1 MELVSENSEVEIK
14 AARALDRLRWPMK
27 VLASNMLRVVRGAGR
42 AYELPG
48 QMADVLAQ
56 LEEYRE
62 EVGHYPSGY
71 ELSSL
76 ISRRH
81 NESQHS
87 DRWTDGIDT
96 MVEGALQIA
105 ASMLVYQGT
114 QERAGHSELIRG
126 LAVIE
131 RIREANRLG
140 LDGRT
145 ASEEELKAAREMDY
159 RATQLGKLSRKSRT
173 KK

>member
-1 MELVSENSEVEIK
+1 
-14 AARALDRLRWPMK
+14 MK
-27 VLASNMLRVVRGAGR
+27 VLASNMLRVVRGAGK
-42 AYELPG
+42 AHELPA
-48 QMADVLAQ
+48 QMADVLDKIEA
-56 LEEYRE
+56 YRE
-62 EVGHYPSGY
+62 DVGHYPSDY

-81 NESQHS
+81 HERTHG
-87 DRWTDGIDT
+87 DRWADGVDQ

-105 ASMLVYQGT
+105 ASTLVHQGT

-126 LAVIE
+126 LSVIE

-145 ASEEELKAAREMDY
+145 ASEEELRAAREMDY
-159 RATQLGKLSRKSRT
+159 RAAELGKLTRKPRNR
-173 KK
+173 K